1 MSISNIEIF
10 KKALAIFTTA
20 TILTGCGGSKENQNL
35 IGVAR
40 INETKYYRVTIDEEE
55 YFIPITALLDAI
67 PEKGTTC
74 YVTIGIN
81 GKGNVVVNAADSEA
95 ELKNKQ
101 TLACRKEVNDETGEP
116 YFYFTDD
123 TDVEVVKGCNVVAT
137 DGSTYDISKVQYVE
151 ALEKAGNP
159 RFHFEYRQGGEV
171 NVGSGIS
178 TYLEPNPDG
187 GEDTFIAGPEADKAI
202 EAKEDSFWED
212 FMSYWRH
219 LTASDGIGT
228 KGERKYV
235 R

>member
-1 MSISNIEIF
+1 MSISNMKIY
-10 KKALAIFTTA
+10 KQALAIFTTA

-35 IGVAR
+35 IGIAH

-116 YFYFTDD
+116 YFFFTDD

-137 DGSTYDISKVQYVE
+137 DGSTYDISEIQYVE

-159 RFHFEYRQGGEV
+159 KFHCEYQQGGEV
-171 NVGSGIS
+171 KFGFGIP
-178 TYLEPNPDG
+178 TYFESNPDG
-187 GEDTFIAGPEADKAI
+187 GEDTFIAGPEADKANK
-202 EAKEDSFWED
+202 AKEDSLWENL
-212 FMSYWRH
+212 MRYWRH
-219 LTASDGIGT
+219 LTVSDGT